1 MRIHNEITLQAPA
14 DELFE
19 FLSDVERVG
28 PCLPGA
34 TIEGRDGEDYAGR
47 MKVKV
52 GPINATYQ
60 GKLRFLEL
68 DKDARRA
75 VMRARAEE
83 VNGQGNAEASITTE
97 VEDADGENSVI
108 RMDTD
113 LQIRGKVAQFGRGAM
128 EKISQRMFEQFAGNI
143 EQAFNGDGA
152 AARGRGRGGGR
163 AGRPR
168 ARPGA
173 RAGGSAGGR
182 RDDDG
187 QALDVFGMLGTPNLA
202 KAGPVVAVA
211 LVALG
216 YGYPVRPAAGVPG
229 HGAEA
234 GAAAV
239 SAGADPL
246 ELSLVAAADALRR
259 GELDVVEL
267 TEACLARAEA
277 TSSLGAFALLDHEGA
292 RRQAAALAGR
302 GRAGRCTAPRSRS
315 RTSST
320 SRACRPAAAPR
331 CLTPSRPRATRRSS
345 PGCGRPVR

>member
-1 MRIHNEITLQAPA
+1 VRIHNEITLQAPA

-34 TIEGRDGEDYAGR
+34 TIEGKDGEDYAGR

-97 VEDADGENSVI
+97 VEDADGGNSVI

-143 EQAFNGDGA
+143 EQAFNANGGA
-152 AARGRGRGGGR
+152 APEAEAEAEAEPADREP
-163 AGRPR
+163 APAR
-168 ARPGA
+168 ARAAAP
-173 RAGGSAGGR
+173 AGG
-182 RDDDG
+182 DDDG
-187 QALDVFGMLGTPNLA
+187 QALDVFGMLGTPGLA

-216 YGYPVRPAAGVPG
+216 YGILYGR
-229 HGAEA
+229 
-234 GAAAV
+234 
-239 SAGADPL
+239 
-246 ELSLVAAADALRR
+246 LR
-259 GELDVVEL
+259 E
-267 TEACLARAEA
+267 
-277 TSSLGAFALLDHEGA
+277 
-292 RRQAAALAGR
+292 
-302 GRAGRCTAPRSRS
+302 
-315 RTSST
+315 
-320 SRACRPAAAPR
+320 SRATVQKLAQ
-331 CLTPSRPRATRRSS
+331 LL
-345 PGCGRPVR
+345 

>member
-34 TIEGRDGEDYAGR
+34 TIEGKDGEDYAGR

-97 VEDADGENSVI
+97 VEQADDENSVI

-143 EQAFNGDGA
+143 EEAFNGNGA
-152 AARGRGRGGGR
+152 AAPPEPAADDGEPAPQRAQARCGRRRRAGARRLRDARDAQRGQGGPGGG
-163 AGRPR
+163 G
-168 ARPGA
+168 GA
-173 RAGGSAGGR
+173 R
-182 RDDDG
+182 
-187 QALDVFGMLGTPNLA
+187 
-202 KAGPVVAVA
+202 GPRLRV
-211 LVALG
+211 
-216 YGYPVRPAAGVPG
+216 PVRPAAGVPG

-239 SAGADPL
+239 SDPL
-246 ELSLVAAADALRR
+246 DLSLVEAAAALRR
-259 GELDVVEL
+259 GELGVVEL

-277 TSSLGAFALLDHEGA
+277 TSALGAFALLDHAGA
-292 RRQAAALAGR
+292 RRQAAALAER
-302 GRAGRCTAPRSRS
+302 GPGPLYGVPVAVKDIIDVAGPAHARAARRSR
-315 RTSST
+315 
-320 SRACRPAAAPR
+320 
-331 CLTPSRPRATRRSS
+331 TPSRPRATRRS
-345 PGCGRPVR
+345 

>member
-1 MRIHNEITLQAPA
+1 VRIHNEITLQAPA

-34 TIEGRDGEDYAGR
+34 TIEGKDGEDYAGR

-97 VEDADGENSVI
+97 VEDADGGNSII

-152 AARGRGRGGGR
+152 PAPEASEPAEAEAPKPDRE
-163 AGRPR
+163 P
-168 ARPGA
+168 A
-173 RAGGSAGGR
+173 RAAAPA
-182 RDDDG
+182 DDDG

-216 YGYPVRPAAGVPG
+216 YGYLYGR
-229 HGAEA
+229 
-234 GAAAV
+234 
-239 SAGADPL
+239 
-246 ELSLVAAADALRR
+246 LR
-259 GELDVVEL
+259 E
-267 TEACLARAEA
+267 
-277 TSSLGAFALLDHEGA
+277 
-292 RRQAAALAGR
+292 
-302 GRAGRCTAPRSRS
+302 
-315 RTSST
+315 
-320 SRACRPAAAPR
+320 SRATVQKLAQ
-331 CLTPSRPRATRRSS
+331 LL
-345 PGCGRPVR
+345 

>member
-1 MRIHNEITLQAPA
+1 MRIHNEITLQAPP

-97 VEDADGENSVI
+97 VEDADGGNSII

-152 AARGRGRGGGR
+152 PAPDAEAEAEAEAEPADREP
-163 AGRPR
+163 APAR
-168 ARPGA
+168 ARAAAP
-173 RAGGSAGGR
+173 AGD
-182 RDDDG
+182 DDDG
-187 QALDVFGMLGTPNLA
+187 QALDMFGMLGTPSLA

-216 YGYPVRPAAGVPG
+216 YGILYGR
-229 HGAEA
+229 
-234 GAAAV
+234 
-239 SAGADPL
+239 
-246 ELSLVAAADALRR
+246 LR
-259 GELDVVEL
+259 E
-267 TEACLARAEA
+267 
-277 TSSLGAFALLDHEGA
+277 
-292 RRQAAALAGR
+292 
-302 GRAGRCTAPRSRS
+302 
-315 RTSST
+315 
-320 SRACRPAAAPR
+320 SRATVQKLAQ
-331 CLTPSRPRATRRSS
+331 LL
-345 PGCGRPVR
+345 

>member
-97 VEDADGENSVI
+97 VEQTDDENSII

-143 EQAFNGDGA
+143 EEAFNGNGA
-152 AARGRGRGGGR
+152 AAPEPASDDGEP
-163 AGRPR
+163 APQ
-168 ARPGA
+168 PA
-173 RAGGSAGGR
+173 RAQAPQDD
-182 RDDDG
+182 DDDG
-187 QALDVFGMLGTPNLA
+187 QALDVFGMLGTPNVA
-202 KAGPVVAVA
+202 KAAPVVAVA

-216 YGYPVRPAAGVPG
+216 YGFLYGR
-229 HGAEA
+229 
-234 GAAAV
+234 
-239 SAGADPL
+239 
-246 ELSLVAAADALRR
+246 LR
-259 GELDVVEL
+259 E
-267 TEACLARAEA
+267 
-277 TSSLGAFALLDHEGA
+277 
-292 RRQAAALAGR
+292 
-302 GRAGRCTAPRSRS
+302 
-315 RTSST
+315 
-320 SRACRPAAAPR
+320 SRATVQKLAQ
-331 CLTPSRPRATRRSS
+331 LL
-345 PGCGRPVR
+345 

>member
-1 MRIHNEITLQAPA
+1 VRIHNEITLQAPA

-97 VEDADGENSVI
+97 VEQADDENSVI

-143 EQAFNGDGA
+143 EEAFNGNGA
-152 AARGRGRGGGR
+152 APPEPASDDGEP
-163 AGRPR
+163 APQ
-168 ARPGA
+168 PA
-173 RAGGSAGGR
+173 RAQAPQD
-182 RDDDG
+182 DDDG
-187 QALDVFGMLGTPNLA
+187 QALDVFGMLGTPNVA

-216 YGYPVRPAAGVPG
+216 YGYLYGR
-229 HGAEA
+229 
-234 GAAAV
+234 
-239 SAGADPL
+239 
-246 ELSLVAAADALRR
+246 LR
-259 GELDVVEL
+259 E
-267 TEACLARAEA
+267 
-277 TSSLGAFALLDHEGA
+277 
-292 RRQAAALAGR
+292 
-302 GRAGRCTAPRSRS
+302 
-315 RTSST
+315 
-320 SRACRPAAAPR
+320 SRATVQKLAQ
-331 CLTPSRPRATRRSS
+331 LL
-345 PGCGRPVR
+345 

>member
-1 MRIHNEITLQAPA
+1 VRIHNEITLQA
-14 DELFE
+14 LFE

-34 TIEGRDGEDYAGR
+34 TIEGKDGEDYAGR

-97 VEDADGENSVI
+97 VEDADDGNSII

-143 EQAFNGDGA
+143 EQAFNGNGA
-152 AARGRGRGGGR
+152 AAPEASEPAEGEAQAPKPDRE
-163 AGRPR
+163 P
-168 ARPGA
+168 A
-173 RAGGSAGGR
+173 RAAAPAD
-182 RDDDG
+182 DDDG

-211 LVALG
+211 IVALG
-216 YGYPVRPAAGVPG
+216 YGILYGR
-229 HGAEA
+229 
-234 GAAAV
+234 
-239 SAGADPL
+239 
-246 ELSLVAAADALRR
+246 LR
-259 GELDVVEL
+259 E
-267 TEACLARAEA
+267 
-277 TSSLGAFALLDHEGA
+277 
-292 RRQAAALAGR
+292 
-302 GRAGRCTAPRSRS
+302 
-315 RTSST
+315 
-320 SRACRPAAAPR
+320 SRATVQKLAQ
-331 CLTPSRPRATRRSS
+331 LL
-345 PGCGRPVR
+345 

>member
-34 TIEGRDGEDYAGR
+34 TIEGKDGEDYAGR

-97 VEDADGENSVI
+97 VEEADGGNSVI

-143 EQAFNGDGA
+143 EQAFNGNGA
-152 AARGRGRGGGR
+152 AAPEAEAESDDREP
-163 AGRPR
+163 APAR
-168 ARPGA
+168 ARA
-173 RAGGSAGGR
+173 AASAPAD
-182 RDDDG
+182 DDDG

-216 YGYPVRPAAGVPG
+216 YGYLYGR
-229 HGAEA
+229 
-234 GAAAV
+234 
-239 SAGADPL
+239 
-246 ELSLVAAADALRR
+246 LR
-259 GELDVVEL
+259 E
-267 TEACLARAEA
+267 
-277 TSSLGAFALLDHEGA
+277 
-292 RRQAAALAGR
+292 
-302 GRAGRCTAPRSRS
+302 
-315 RTSST
+315 
-320 SRACRPAAAPR
+320 SRATVQKLAQ
-331 CLTPSRPRATRRSS
+331 LL
-345 PGCGRPVR
+345 

>member
-1 MRIHNEITLQAPA
+1 MRIHNEITLKAPA
-14 DELFE
+14 DELFD

-34 TIEGRDGEDYAGR
+34 TIEGKVGEDYPGR

-97 VEDADGENSVI
+97 VEQADGENSII

-143 EQAFNGDGA
+143 EEAFSGNGAPAPATDEPQAEAAPDPERKAAPAPPRA
-152 AARGRGRGGGR
+152 AAP
-163 AGRPR
+163 A
-168 ARPGA
+168 
-173 RAGGSAGGR
+173 
-182 RDDDG
+182 DDDEVE
-187 QALDVFGMLGTPNLA
+187 ALDVFGMLGTPALA
-202 KAGPVVAVA
+202 KAAPVVVVA

-216 YGYPVRPAAGVPG
+216 YGYLYGR
-229 HGAEA
+229 
-234 GAAAV
+234 
-239 SAGADPL
+239 
-246 ELSLVAAADALRR
+246 LR
-259 GELDVVEL
+259 ES
-267 TEACLARAEA
+267 RA
-277 TSSLGAFALLDHEGA
+277 TVQ
-292 RRQAAALAGR
+292 RLAG
-302 GRAGRCTAPRSRS
+302 
-315 RTSST
+315 
-320 SRACRPAAAPR
+320 
-331 CLTPSRPRATRRSS
+331 LL
-345 PGCGRPVR
+345 

>member
-1 MRIHNEITLQAPA
+1 MQIHNEITLQAPA

-97 VEDADGENSVI
+97 VEQADDEHSVI

-143 EQAFNGDGA
+143 EEAFNGNGA
-152 AARGRGRGGGR
+152 AAPEPASDEREP
-163 AGRPR
+163 AP
-168 ARPGA
+168 A
-173 RAGGSAGGR
+173 RAQAVQD
-182 RDDDG
+182 DDDG
-187 QALDVFGMLGTPNLA
+187 QALDVFGMLGTPSVA

-216 YGYPVRPAAGVPG
+216 YGYLYGR
-229 HGAEA
+229 
-234 GAAAV
+234 
-239 SAGADPL
+239 
-246 ELSLVAAADALRR
+246 LR
-259 GELDVVEL
+259 E
-267 TEACLARAEA
+267 
-277 TSSLGAFALLDHEGA
+277 
-292 RRQAAALAGR
+292 
-302 GRAGRCTAPRSRS
+302 
-315 RTSST
+315 
-320 SRACRPAAAPR
+320 SRATVQKLAQ
-331 CLTPSRPRATRRSS
+331 LL
-345 PGCGRPVR
+345 

>member
-1 MRIHNEITLQAPA
+1 VRIHNEITLQAPA

-34 TIEGRDGEDYAGR
+34 TIEGKDGEDYAGR

-97 VEDADGENSVI
+97 VEDADGGNSII

-152 AARGRGRGGGR
+152 AEPEGEAEAEPADREP
-163 AGRPR
+163 APER
-168 ARPGA
+168 ARAAAP
-173 RAGGSAGGR
+173 AGG
-182 RDDDG
+182 DDDG

-216 YGYPVRPAAGVPG
+216 YGILYGR
-229 HGAEA
+229 
-234 GAAAV
+234 
-239 SAGADPL
+239 
-246 ELSLVAAADALRR
+246 LR
-259 GELDVVEL
+259 E
-267 TEACLARAEA
+267 
-277 TSSLGAFALLDHEGA
+277 
-292 RRQAAALAGR
+292 
-302 GRAGRCTAPRSRS
+302 
-315 RTSST
+315 
-320 SRACRPAAAPR
+320 SRATVQKLAQ
-331 CLTPSRPRATRRSS
+331 LL
-345 PGCGRPVR
+345 